1 MREKQKENAYE
12 MIQVAQN
19 TGVRFFTSVDS
30 GSYIPNHWHPAIEII
45 YMLEGELSVTVESF
59 TKKIYVGQCIL
70 INPSVIHSTKCTTP
84 NKAIVFQ
91 IPLDFISVYIP
102 DVQDLIFT
110 LEETPKNPV
119 IQTKLDIF

>member
-59 TKKIYVGQCIL
+59 TKKIYEL
-70 INPSVIHSTKCTTP
+70 
-84 NKAIVFQ
+84 Q
-91 IPLDFISVYIP
+91 IGHYDR
-102 DVQDLIFT
+102 
-110 LEETPKNPV
+110 
-119 IQTKLDIF
+119 